1 MILFPAMDLFDQ
13 KVVKLEAKAHREVET
28 VYGSPLEVAD
38 RWLSAGAEWLH
49 VVDLEAALGT
59 GKDHRPVLALIRK
72 RAQSRGARIQWGGGI
87 RDEESLKA
95 VLDGGADR
103 AIVGTRAIRDW
114 EWLAQA
120 SERHPGKILVSI
132 DGRGREV
139 LVAGW
144 QEKSAIDAVEFL
156 RRSEALPLAGYLY
169 TNVAVEG
176 RGQGVDWEPVREV
189 LAAARKPVVVSGGV
203 SSLSDVARFKDLG
216 AYGIIAGSALYQGRF
231 EFGPAQALAR

>member
-1 MILFPAMDLFDQ
+1 MILFPAMDLFGQ
-13 KVVKLEAKAHREVET
+13 NVVKLEAKAHREVET
-28 VYGSPLEVAD
+28 IYGTPEAVAE
-38 RWLSAGAEWLH
+38 RWLAAGAEWLH

-59 GKDHRPVLALIRK
+59 GKDHRSVLPLLRK
-72 RAQSRGARIQWGGGI
+72 QAQARGARLQWGGGI
-87 RDEESLKA
+87 RDDESLQV
-95 VLDGGADR
+95 VLGQGADR
-103 AIVGTRAIRDW
+103 AIVGTQAIRDW
-114 EWLAQA
+114 EWLVQA
-120 SERHPGKILVSI
+120 SGRHPGRILVSI

-144 QEKSAIDAVEFL
+144 QERSAIDAVEFL

-176 RGQGVDWEPVREV
+176 RGKGVDWEPVGEV

-203 SSLSDVARFKDLG
+203 SSLADVARFKDLG